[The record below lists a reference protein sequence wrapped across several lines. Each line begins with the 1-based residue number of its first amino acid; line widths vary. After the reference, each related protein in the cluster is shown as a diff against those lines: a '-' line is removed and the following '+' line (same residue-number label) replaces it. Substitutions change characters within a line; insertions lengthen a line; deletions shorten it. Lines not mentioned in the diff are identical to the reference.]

1 LKTIERCFADMKEKC
16 SGRYVKH
23 SGIAKV
29 TMKALLIFACMII
42 KEMPLWGDKMYNKKL
57 KLPAEASIE

>member
-1 LKTIERCFADMKEKC
+1 MKEKC